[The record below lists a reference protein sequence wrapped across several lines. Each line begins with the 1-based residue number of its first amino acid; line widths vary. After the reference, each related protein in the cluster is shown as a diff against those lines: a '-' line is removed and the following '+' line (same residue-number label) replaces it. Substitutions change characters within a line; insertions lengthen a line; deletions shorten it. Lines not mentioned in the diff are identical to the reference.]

1 MSSIPWTADLDVA
14 LQRASDNRLPLFVDF
29 WEPG

>member
-1 MSSIPWTADLDVA
+1 MSRIPWAVDLDAA
-14 LQRASDNRLPLFVDF
+14 LQRAGDSRVPLFVDF